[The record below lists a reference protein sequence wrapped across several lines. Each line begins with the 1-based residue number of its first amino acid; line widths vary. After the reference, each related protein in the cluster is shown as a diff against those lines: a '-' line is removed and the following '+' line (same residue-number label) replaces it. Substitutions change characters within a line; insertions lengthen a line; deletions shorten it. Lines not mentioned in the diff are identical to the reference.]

1 MILYFADRQLNIIG
15 QASTHLPNVLTVT
28 EDKKTEDVETGVAV
42 FECKIP
48 FDRKSRDAVQQYTE
62 VGNYIL
68 RSQGGENEFYVD
80 NLDDA
85 QALEAILG
93 SINMEKG
100 IYDAQARF
108 FAPYYRQLT
117 LNAYTLDEAERL
129 AYQDAAWQDVQD
141 AFAYYLE
148 HENNGRPFLIAGFSQ
163 GAELGLRLLK
173 QYGGDAAFQ
182 EQLVAAYLI
191 GWRVTAEDLAACPS
205 LKMAQGE
212 EDTGVI
218 ICFECE
224 AESVTDTLVVPEGT
238 FTYAINPLNW
248 KTDSTPAAKEENLG
262 FVYPGYDGSILE
274 EIPQLCG
281 AYLDPQRGTLK
292 VTDIQPSEYPPVLDI
307 FPEGSYH
314 IYDYEFF
321 YRNLQQ
327 NVSVR
332 IQAYERARGA
342 Q

>member
-1 MILYFADRQLNIIG
+1 MNKRSMHGKRAGLLAVLLSLLCLCACG
-15 QASTHLPNVLTVT
+15 QA
-28 EDKKTEDVETGVAV
+28 DETGTDYALAFRWAYYETETDAEKPVDV
-42 FECKIP
+42 FFIAP
-48 FDRKSRDAVQQYTE
+48 TNV
-62 VGNYIL
+62 
-68 RSQGGENEFYVD
+68 QGGENEFYVD

-148 HENNGRPFLIAGFSQ
+148 HENNGRPFLIAGFSR

>member
-1 MILYFADRQLNIIG
+1 MNKRSMHGKLAGLLAVLLSLLCLCACG
-15 QASTHLPNVLTVT
+15 QADETETDYALASRWAYYETETDAEKPVDVFFIAPTNV
-28 EDKKTEDVETGVAV
+28 
-42 FECKIP
+42 
-48 FDRKSRDAVQQYTE
+48 
-62 VGNYIL
+62 
-68 RSQGGENEFYVD
+68 QGGENEFYVD

-191 GWRVTAEDLAACPS
+191 GWARDRGGFGRLPKPENGAGRGGYGRHHLLRMRSGVGDRYAGGARGHLYLRHQPPELENGFHPRR
-205 LKMAQGE
+205 QG
-212 EDTGVI
+212 GKPRLCLSRI
-218 ICFECE
+218 RR
-224 AESVTDTLVVPEGT
+224 L
-238 FTYAINPLNW
+238 
-248 KTDSTPAAKEENLG
+248 
-262 FVYPGYDGSILE
+262 YPGGDS
-274 EIPQLCG
+274 
-281 AYLDPQRGTLK
+281 AAVR
-292 VTDIQPSEYPPVLDI
+292 
-307 FPEGSYH
+307 
-314 IYDYEFF
+314 
-321 YRNLQQ
+321 R
-327 NVSVR
+327 VS
-332 IQAYERARGA
+332 
-342 Q
+342 